1 MTQYDHFPVAR
12 RLSRRAV
19 RPATALVLGS
29 CLVLGLAG
37 CRGHTDGR
45 MVGFQ
50 APQSS
55 VEERHPITVG
65 KDTTEI
71 ELHVVAGHGLN
82 GGQMAQIH
90 NFVGLW
96 RNEGIGQ
103 IMIGSSGAGATAVND
118 IREYMASVD
127 VPKAAIRL
135 LPGGGGQRTVKISF
149 LRYVATGPDCGRFA
163 TNLAENKK
171 NENYDNFGCAR
182 QHNFAAM
189 IANPRDLLMPR
200 TSNDEREGARRDTIF
215 QKYIGGE
222 GTGAVKTADEKAGTI
237 SDVGK

>member
-1 MTQYDHFPVAR
+1 MTSVSKLPVAR
-12 RLSRRAV
+12 RV
-19 RPATALVLGS
+19 GHKTALLIVGG

-37 CRGHTDGR
+37 CRGKADGR

-50 APQSS
+50 APQKSI
-55 VEERHPITVG
+55 EERHPITVG

-82 GGQMAQIH
+82 QSQRGQVH
-90 NFVGLW
+90 NMVGLW
-96 RNEGIGQ
+96 RNEGTGQ
-103 IMIGSSGAGATAVND
+103 IMIGTSGAGAHAVAE

-127 VPKAAIRL
+127 VPKAAVRVL
-135 LPGGGGQRTVKISF
+135 HGGGGQRTVKISF

-171 NENYDNFGCAR
+171 NENYGNFGCAR

-189 IANPRDLLMPR
+189 IANPRDLLTPR
-200 TSNDEREGARRDTIF
+200 NYGDERDGSRHDEVWRKFR
-215 QKYIGGE
+215 GGV
-222 GTGAVKTADEKAGTI
+222 GTGAEKTQDEKAGQV
-237 SDVGK
+237 SDVAKN